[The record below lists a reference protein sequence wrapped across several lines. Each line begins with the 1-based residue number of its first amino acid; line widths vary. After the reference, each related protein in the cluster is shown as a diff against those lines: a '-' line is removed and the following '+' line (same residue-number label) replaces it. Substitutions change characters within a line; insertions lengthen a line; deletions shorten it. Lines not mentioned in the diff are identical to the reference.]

1 MNVQEILKPVSKK
14 FILSRLYV
22 LRKQPL
28 RNGVWQLE
36 GLQTEQLPVKITVN
50 TTIQN
55 GTEKETYELITFGYY
70 VKKTKSVFLRYE
82 EFLEEGTINTIVKIS
97 GQEGS
102 ILRSGAVKMRIPF
115 QQNKSLTGRYE
126 TPYGVMELDTV
137 TSRVHHSFDEDLKKG
152 EFDFIYRLNM
162 QGSYAGT
169 YHTTISFE
177 EDHS

>member
-1 MNVQEILKPVSKK
+1 M
-14 FILSRLYV
+14 
-22 LRKQPL
+22 
-28 RNGVWQLE
+28 WQLE

-50 TTIQN
+50 TTIQD

-102 ILRSGAVKMRIPF
+102 ILRTGAVKMRIPF

-137 TSRVHHSFDEDLKKG
+137 TSKVHHSFDEDLKKG
-152 EFDFIYRLNM
+152 EFDFLYRLNM

>member
-14 FILSRLYV
+14 FILNRLYV

-152 EFDFIYRLNM
+152 EFDFLYRLNM

>member
-1 MNVQEILKPVSKK
+1 MSVQDTLKPVSKK
-14 FILSRLYV
+14 FILNRLYV

-70 VKKTKSVFLRYE
+70 VKKAKSVFLRYE
-82 EFLEEGTINTIVKIS
+82 EFLEEGTINTIVKVS

-152 EFDFIYRLNM
+152 EFDFLYRLNM

>member
-1 MNVQEILKPVSKK
+1 M
-14 FILSRLYV
+14 
-22 LRKQPL
+22 
-28 RNGVWQLE
+28 WQLE

-102 ILRSGAVKMRIPF
+102 ILRTGAVKMRIPF
-115 QQNKSLTGRYE
+115 QQNK
-126 TPYGVMELDTV
+126 
-137 TSRVHHSFDEDLKKG
+137 TSHWK
-152 EFDFIYRLNM
+152 I
-162 QGSYAGT
+162 
-169 YHTTISFE
+169 
-177 EDHS
+177 

>member
-1 MNVQEILKPVSKK
+1 MSTWKQGQSSIFLSKTIK
-14 FILSRLYV
+14 FEKRAF
-22 LRKQPL
+22 L

-50 TTIQN
+50 TTIQD

-82 EFLEEGTINTIVKIS
+82 EFLEAGTINTIVKIS

-115 QQNKSLTGRYE
+115 ELDKSLTGRYE

-137 TSRVHHSFDEDLKKG
+137 TSKVHHSFDEDLKKG
-152 EFDFIYRLNM
+152 EFDFLYRLNM

>member
-1 MNVQEILKPVSKK
+1 M
-14 FILSRLYV
+14 
-22 LRKQPL
+22 
-28 RNGVWQLE
+28 WQLE

-55 GTEKETYELITFGYY
+55 GTEKETYELITFGHY
-70 VKKTKSVFLRYE
+70 VKKTNSVFLRYE

-102 ILRSGAVKMRIPF
+102 IIRSGAVKMRIPF
-115 QQNKSLTGRYE
+115 QHNKTLTGKYE

-137 TSRVHHSFDEDLKKG
+137 TSKILHSFDEDLKKG
-152 EFDFIYRLNM
+152 EFDFLYRLNM
-162 QGSYAGT
+162 QGTYAGT

-177 EDHS
+177 EDQS